1 MAFKDFMKRTVAAG
15 IAAQLLVAT
24 QYATMAQAEMISTDT
39 AINGHVVDTSRAALL
54 GELQRAEIRDELMRQ
69 GIDPAEVEARLAA
82 LSDAEIQ
89 QTLSQMEDGSSGAG
103 IVGTLGTIFIIL
115 LITDIL
121 CLTRLFNFTRCVR

>member
-1 MAFKDFMKRTVAAG
+1 MAFKDFMKRTVAVG

-24 QYATMAQAEMISTDT
+24 QYGTMAQAQMISTDT

-54 GELQRAEIRDELMRQ
+54 QELQRAEIRDELVRQ
-69 GIDPAEVEARLAA
+69 GIDPAEVEARLSA

-103 IVGTLGTIFIIL
+103 IVGTLGAIFIIL